1 MADLLLIQI
10 YKTTE
15 HILKYITEFKFVR
28 CVCDMLQSNYKIE
41 MNVFINHTPFK
52 IKIAKLWKRFGEFGF
67 FSS

>member
-41 MNVFINHTPFK
+41 MNVFILNMKTAGIVVNITFIH
-52 IKIAKLWKRFGEFGF
+52 
-67 FSS
+67 